1 MKDTKDLI
9 LETAYTMFLYNNY
22 EAVTINAIIK
32 STGLTKGAIYHYY
45 ASKEDLFKAVV
56 DKYVVE
62 NMIDSVNTF
71 NSLQDFIKFIIDS
84 VEVKIERF
92 LEKKNDSSTIIPINY
107 LSLVIAAHRYYPG
120 YTQIGEKFFQA
131 QKKRWEDHIKDAI
144 ANGEIR
150 DNIDTEAIISSFMN
164 VGSGI
169 ISNSIMFG
177 SMSDALKL
185 FERQYRQLYDFIKK

>member
-71 NSLQDFIKFIIDS
+71 NSLQYPKM
-84 VEVKIERF
+84 
-92 LEKKNDSSTIIPINY
+92 
-107 LSLVIAAHRYYPG
+107 HR
-120 YTQIGEKFFQA
+120 
-131 QKKRWEDHIKDAI
+131 
-144 ANGEIR
+144 
-150 DNIDTEAIISSFMN
+150 
-164 VGSGI
+164 
-169 ISNSIMFG
+169 
-177 SMSDALKL
+177 LKL
-185 FERQYRQLYDFIKK
+185 